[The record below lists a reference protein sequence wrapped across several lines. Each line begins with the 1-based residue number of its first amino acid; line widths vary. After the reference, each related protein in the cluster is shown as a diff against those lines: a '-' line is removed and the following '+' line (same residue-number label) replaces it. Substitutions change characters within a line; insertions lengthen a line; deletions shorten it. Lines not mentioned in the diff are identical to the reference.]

1 MGKAWKRRWLAA
13 QIEAANAK
21 VDTMIENVSTI
32 KASTTTTTTT
42 TGTTTGTS
50 TTGTTTTTT
59 KKTKTKAKKGTT
71 DAS

>member
-1 MGKAWKRRWLAA
+1 MGKSWKRRWLAA

-21 VDTMIENVSTI
+21 VDTMIETVGTI

-42 TGTTTGTS
+42 DTGTTGTS
-50 TTGTTTTTT
+50 TTTT
-59 KKTKTKAKKGTT
+59 KTRTRKTTKAKKGTT